1 MYKQK
6 YVLWKYMI
14 CRVVPFPTTFSDPG
28 LRFLDIVALGVLC
41 AQLTR
46 DMFAICMMSV
56 SITVVAFL
64 REPDR
69 K

>member
-28 LRFLDIVALGVLC
+28 LRFQGHRDIVALGVLC

-56 SITVVAFL
+56 SITL
-64 REPDR
+64 SDH
-69 K
+69 